1 MKKIISLLIMTA
13 MLFAAAVPAA
23 AEAGIRSFEK
33 LNKYAD
39 VSEGWL
45 KSSVSVLNTNVSFKN
60 TFTMESGDFLVIPKG
75 KTLRLKG
82 GAEISG
88 NIYIEN
94 GGKLVF
100 EGGRGFVR
108 GTIVSDG
115 TILRHRNTSCI
126 YVFGALY
133 VSPTGKL
140 IEKDYGDPMAFEAGD
155 TTARS
160 LRGSIVCLGKTNSE
174 SKDVVMKPVAAV
186 IGSRQYLSDALS
198 NCEVFTDSIEELYP
212 DPEKYFREEEYA
224 PGASSQTLSV
234 LFDNGAVL
242 YASGAPSENGVNYT
256 HIFGLDV
263 RRAVEALDEVR
274 K

>member
-1 MKKIISLLIMTA
+1 MGGFFTATEAATIAVIYSIVISMFVYRTLPFRNLMTSLVDA
-13 MLFAAAVPAA
+13 AKTTGMVLMVVGFANLF
-23 AEAGIRSFEK
+23 
-33 LNKYAD
+33 
-39 VSEGWL
+39 
-45 KSSVSVLNTNVSFKN
+45 T
-60 TFTMESGDFLVIPKG
+60 
-75 KTLRLKG
+75 
-82 GAEISG
+82 
-88 NIYIEN
+88 
-94 GGKLVF
+94 LVF

-160 LRGSIVCLGKTNSE
+160 LSGSIVCLGKTNSE